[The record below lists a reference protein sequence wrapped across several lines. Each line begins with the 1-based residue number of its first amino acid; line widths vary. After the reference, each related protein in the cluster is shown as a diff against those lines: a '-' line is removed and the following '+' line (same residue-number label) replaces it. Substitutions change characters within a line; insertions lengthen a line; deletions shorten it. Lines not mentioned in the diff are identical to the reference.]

1 MKQITVIAR
10 NRPGLMAD
18 VSGAL
23 AAAGINIE
31 NADAEAVRDSAVIV
45 LTVDRYD
52 DALRALQALPEI
64 TAMSEDA
71 ILVQLRNEPGALAR
85 VSRRFKDADINIRS
99 IRFLQR
105 DGEHALVAI
114 STERRAEAL
123 DLVRD
128 VLVGG

>member
-10 NRPGLMAD
+10 NRAGLMAD
-18 VSGAL
+18 VTGAL

-31 NADAEAVRDSAVIV
+31 NADAQSFRDAAVMI

-52 DALRALQALPEI
+52 EALRALQTLPDI
-64 TAMSEDA
+64 TAVSEDA
-71 ILVQLRNEPGALAR
+71 ILVRLRNEPGALAR
-85 VSRRFKDADINIRS
+85 VSSRFREAGINIRS
-99 IRFLQR
+99 IRFVQR
-105 DGEHALVAI
+105 DDDHALVAI

-123 DLVRD
+123 ELVRD